1 MRPNSFLNWL
11 RWTAVLPATAITY
24 LAVSVGMLVI
34 GVNFLK
40 GEIIH
45 DPPGTYEVSSHFFW
59 DWFLYPLV
67 SVPRT
72 AVAEAEALIGPT
84 IGRSGYRT
92 MPEFDAAVGA
102 KYQRLVDQGYADTMD
117 LVGRGLVKND
127 PMVIGSR
134 VDSIARTGMRRWLAN
149 VEGIQEGPGR
159 IIQINR
165 RLYNP
170 AGTGAYRIPDVYIPG
185 ARSVYDATIAE
196 KTISLPQSIDFRA
209 FSGGGNVTIVRPST
223 LVTPGAQ
230 GSYGLYFP

>member
-1 MRPNSFLNWL
+1 M
-11 RWTAVLPATAITY
+11 
-24 LAVSVGMLVI
+24 
-34 GVNFLK
+34 
-40 GEIIH
+40 
-45 DPPGTYEVSSHFFW
+45 
-59 DWFLYPLV
+59 
-67 SVPRT
+67 SVPPT
-72 AVAEAEALIGPT
+72 AVAEAEGVIGPT

-92 MPEFDAAVGA
+92 MGEFDAAVGT
-102 KYQRLVDQGYADTMD
+102 KYHQLVDHGYADTMD

-134 VDSIARTGMRRWLAN
+134 VDSIARTGMRDWLLQ

-170 AGTGAYRIPDVYIPG
+170 AGAGYRIPDVYIPG

-196 KTISLPQSIDFRA
+196 KSISLPQTIDFRA

>member
-1 MRPNSFLNWL
+1 M
-11 RWTAVLPATAITY
+11 
-24 LAVSVGMLVI
+24 
-34 GVNFLK
+34 
-40 GEIIH
+40 
-45 DPPGTYEVSSHFFW
+45 
-59 DWFLYPLV
+59 

-72 AVAEAEALIGPT
+72 AAAGAEGFIGPT

-92 MPEFDAAVGA
+92 MAEFDAAVGA
-102 KYQRLVDQGYADTMD
+102 KYQQLVDQGYANTMD
-117 LVGRGLVKND
+117 LVARGLVEND
-127 PMVIGSR
+127 PMVIGSK
-134 VDSIARTGMRRWLAN
+134 VDVYARAGMRDWLLQ

-170 AGTGAYRIPDVYIPG
+170 AGAGYRIPDVYVPG

-196 KTISLPQSIDFRA
+196 KTVSLPQTIDFRA

-223 LVTPGAQ
+223 PVTPGAR